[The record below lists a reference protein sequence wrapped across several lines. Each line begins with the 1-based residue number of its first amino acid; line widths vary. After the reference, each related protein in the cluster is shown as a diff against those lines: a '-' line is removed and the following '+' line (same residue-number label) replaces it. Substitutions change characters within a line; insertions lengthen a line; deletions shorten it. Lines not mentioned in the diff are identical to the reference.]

1 MSSFDYNNINLIP
14 KKCIVDS
21 RSQCQTHVQLG
32 NHSFALPIIPAN
44 MECVISSSLAESL
57 AKKDYFYIMHRF
69 NIDIKEFI
77 RHMQS
82 IQLFTSISIGVND
95 DSYELLLELS
105 DQELIPDFIT
115 IDIAHGH
122 SIKMQIM
129 LNFIRAQPKLKNCF
143 LICGNV
149 STPKAV
155 YDLIEWGADCIKVGI
170 GPGSACTTYPTTG
183 FGSRDI
189 QASVIKDCA
198 KMADKYNIPIIA
210 DGGIR
215 LPCDIAK
222 SIALGAK
229 MVMIGGML
237 SGFNESPGKLVE
249 LNGKRFREFYGSA
262 SSFSIDSTGQP
273 KTKNIEGTKQFVEYK
288 DMSILDYYVYLQ
300 QCLQSAISYGGGST
314 LESLSHVEYVVKSN

>member
-1 MSSFDYNNINLIP
+1 MLSFDYNNINLIP

-32 NHSFALPIIPAN
+32 NHIFALPIIPAN
-44 MECVISSSLAESL
+44 MECVVNPSLAESL

-105 DQELIPDFIT
+105 DQDLIPDFIT

-189 QASVIKDCA
+189 QASVVKDCA

-215 LPCDIAK
+215 LPCDISK
-222 SIALGAK
+222 SIALGAR

-273 KTKNIEGTKQFVEYK
+273 KTKNIEGTKQLVEYK
-288 DMSILDYYVYLQ
+288 DMSILDYYVHLQ

>member
-1 MSSFDYNNINLIP
+1 MSSFDYNNINLVP

-32 NHSFALPIIPAN
+32 NHVFALPIIPAN
-44 MECVISSSLAESL
+44 MECTIDQSLAESL
-57 AKKDYFYIMHRF
+57 AKQDYFYIMHRF
-69 NIDIKEFI
+69 NINIKEFI

-82 IQLFTSISIGVND
+82 QQLFTSISIGVND

-122 SIKMQIM
+122 SVKMQIM
-129 LNFIRAQPKLKNCF
+129 INFIRAQPKLKNCF

-155 YDLIEWGADCIKVGI
+155 YDLIQWGADCIKVGI
-170 GPGSACTTYPTTG
+170 GPGSACTTYPATG

-189 QASVIKDCA
+189 QASVVQECA
-198 KMADKYNIPIIA
+198 KIADQYNIPIIA

-215 LPCDIAK
+215 QPCDISK
-222 SIALGAK
+222 SIVLGAR

-237 SGFNESPGKLVE
+237 SGFNDSPGKLV
-249 LNGKRFREFYGSA
+249 NVDGKMFREFYGSA
-262 SSFSIDSTGQP
+262 SSFSVDSTGQP
-273 KTKNIEGTKQFVEYK
+273 KQKHIEGKKQLIEYK
-288 DMSILDYYVYLQ
+288 NTSLFDYYLYLQ
-300 QCLQSAISYGGGST
+300 QCLQSAISYGGGTT
-314 LESLSHVEYVVKSN
+314 LESLRQVQYIIKSN